1 MSSKVLIFIRE
12 VKSTSKNKSI
22 SLGPGLITLCKI
34 HFALAALIIIQT
46 IVYDASKLI
55 TPEVVLDRW
64 FVVSMLL
71 LITGFIW
78 YFVKSKSGNIIP
90 YKSLVLALIM
100 ADLALAAYSV
110 YATRGMASRAV
121 FLFIIPIAVSAV
133 LRSKAALYATAIA
146 SIAIYS
152 LTCIAYFTWNFN
164 EGYKVELYGEVG
176 FYSAMLLV
184 VAALLS
190 TVLHPK
196 NN

>member
-1 MSSKVLIFIRE
+1 M
-12 VKSTSKNKSI
+12 KSI
-22 SLGPGLITLCKI
+22 NKNNSLNLASGLLALCKI
-34 HFALAALIIIQT
+34 HFAFAAVIIIQT

-64 FVVSMLL
+64 FVVSLLL
-71 LITGFIW
+71 LITGVIW
-78 YFVKSKSGNIIP
+78 YFVKSKSGNVIP

-100 ADLALAAYSV
+100 TDMALAAYSV

-121 FLFIIPIAVSAV
+121 LLFIIPIVVSAI
-133 LRSKAALYATAIA
+133 LRSKSDVYATAIA

-176 FYSAMLLV
+176 FYSAMFLI

-190 TVLHPK
+190 AVLHPK
-196 NN
+196 K